1 MANKKETRWNL
12 AELGRY
18 ARYFLIFKNA
28 VDRVVRSYAESCT
41 EQVPVDENGQ
51 PNFELVAKQCN
62 NLMIAKDRAD
72 ELLDWYY
79 VTYKTMAMNEKEPEV
94 IKTPDDIQSEEVKTE
109 YNPVEDDEAWEKWKK
124 GLEESIDAGKNTK
137 DKVMID
143 NLRDAID
150 GTYTDTD
157 IELIKSRLPISEEVK
172 DEGTDKAGE
181 ETV

>member
-28 VDRVVRSYAESCT
+28 VDRVVRTYAESCT

-79 VTYKTMAMNEKEPEV
+79 VTYKAMAMNDKEPEV
-94 IKTPDDIQSEEVKTE
+94 IKTPDDIQSEEVK
-109 YNPVEDDEAWEKWKK
+109 
-124 GLEESIDAGKNTK
+124 
-137 DKVMID
+137 
-143 NLRDAID
+143 
-150 GTYTDTD
+150 
-157 IELIKSRLPISEEVK
+157 
-172 DEGTDKAGE
+172 DEGTDETGE